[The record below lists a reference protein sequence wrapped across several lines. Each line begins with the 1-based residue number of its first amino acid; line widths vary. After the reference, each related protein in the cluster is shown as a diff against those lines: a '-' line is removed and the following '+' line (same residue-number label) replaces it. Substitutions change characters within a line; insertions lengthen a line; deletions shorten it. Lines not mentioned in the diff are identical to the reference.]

1 MKVKTIDSLLAKL
14 RQPVHIS
21 YIADRI
27 LRKELWE
34 TKEII
39 MELIDEGMVE
49 ESPLGKEYYVVKK
62 QS

>member
-1 MKVKTIDSLLAKL
+1 MKVQTIESLLAKL

-21 YIADRI
+21 FIADRI
-27 LRKELWE
+27 LRKEMWE
-34 TKEII
+34 AKEII
-39 MELIDEGMVE
+39 MELVDEGIVE

>member
-1 MKVKTIDSLLAKL
+1 MKIKNIENLLAKL

-21 YIADRI
+21 FIADRI
-27 LRKELWE
+27 LQKELWE
-34 TKEII
+34 SKEII
-39 MELIDEGMVE
+39 MELIEEDMVE

>member
-1 MKVKTIDSLLAKL
+1 MKVQTIESLLAKL

-21 YIADRI
+21 FIADRL

-39 MELIDEGMVE
+39 MELVEEGMVE